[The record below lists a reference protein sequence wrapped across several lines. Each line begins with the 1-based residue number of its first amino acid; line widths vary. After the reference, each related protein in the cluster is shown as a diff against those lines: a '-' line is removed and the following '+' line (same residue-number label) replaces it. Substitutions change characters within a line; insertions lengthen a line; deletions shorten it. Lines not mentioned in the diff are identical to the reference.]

1 MERLINRDNE
11 AWQNLREVIEALKP
25 QMGKVRSEPVKKNVD
40 KALSNLITLG
50 RIREAIYEE
59 LRAGARSAPN
69 ITEKDALREVEDRV
83 TSLEEKVMGSLDLV
97 QEKLAFQGKTLEAMT
112 SSPSAA
118 LEPEERWT
126 EVVKRPRGGPKQ
138 HKQPE
143 PMDSKTAE
151 KTSTRQRRQPRARPL
166 AIAVAMNDKDFPEL
180 LKTVKRNVDPTVT
193 GDSITK
199 MRRTQKGELLIEV
212 RGGTDSAEK
221 IRDELARSL
230 GTEAKVRKLES
241 TSPVEICDLD
251 EVTTKE
257 EVLGALTSSLGF
269 EGARV
274 VSIRKAYGGSQTAVV
289 VLPSGMAGK
298 LCTAGR
304 LRVGLISARVRPTEL
319 QLRCFRC
326 FAFGHTM
333 RECTGTDRGTCCWR
347 CGGEGHLSRDCR
359 ATRDEAEAFRAILSG
374 PTKSN
379 SMVVGNAPEAAT
391 SIQGHD

>member
-1 MERLINRDNE
+1 MTTLE
-11 AWQNLREVIEALKP
+11 K
-25 QMGKVRSEPVKKNVD
+25 KVF
-40 KALSNLITLG
+40 
-50 RIREAIYEE
+50 
-59 LRAGARSAPN
+59 
-69 ITEKDALREVEDRV
+69 
-83 TSLEEKVMGSLDLV
+83 GSLDLV
-97 QEKLAFQGKTLEAMT
+97 QEKLASEGKTLEAMT
-112 SSPSAA
+112 SSPSTA
-118 LEPEERWT
+118 LDPEARWT
-126 EVVKRPRGGPKQ
+126 EVVKRSRGGLKQ
-138 HKQPE
+138 PKQPE
-143 PMDSKTAE
+143 PMDSKTVV
-151 KTSTRQRRQPRARPL
+151 KTSTRQKRQPRARPL

-180 LKTVKRNVDPTVT
+180 LKTVKRNVVPTVI

-199 MRRTQKGELLIEV
+199 MRRTHRGELLIEV

-221 IRDELARSL
+221 IRDELARTL
-230 GTEAKVRKLES
+230 GTDARVRKLES

-257 EVLGALTSSLGF
+257 EVLGTITSFLGF

-319 QLRCFRC
+319 RLRCFRC

-333 RECTGTDRGTCCWR
+333 QECTGTDCGTCCWR
-347 CGGEGHLSRDCR
+347 CGGEGHLSRDCK
-359 ATRDEAEAFRAILSG
+359 ATRNEAEAFGAIFSS
-374 PTKSN
+374 PAMSN